1 MNKTILI
8 VFSILLIFGTTF
20 ASKDARLLRTPD
32 INGDLTVF
40 VYAGDIWSVSSEGGD
55 AKRLTSHEG
64 LELFPKISPDR
75 KWIAFSAE
83 YSGSRQVY
91 IMPSKGGTPI
101 QLTYY
106 NDVGVMPPRGGYD
119 YLIMDWT
126 PDSNNILVR
135 MNRTPY
141 GRRMGKYFLVS
152 VKGGLEKPLQIP
164 ECGGGS
170 FSPDG
175 DKIVYTPIGREFRTW
190 KRTKGGRAQDVWIY
204 DLKIDKS
211 KRITTF
217 PGTDQHPIW
226 FKDKIFYVSDESL
239 SLNFHSYDLK
249 TGKFDQVTKF
259 TDFDV
264 LWPSGSD
271 GTIIFE
277 KGGFLHKIDLNTN
290 KTTKLTVNLEFDNP
304 NILPYFKNVSRFV
317 SRFGATI
324 TSDGKRAIFDARG
337 DLFSVPAEKKG
348 ITLNITRTSGIR
360 EMYPVASPDGK
371 WIAYVSDESGD
382 FEFYIVDPL
391 GKKKAKKLTS
401 TKVWKYPVEWSPDS
415 KYFVYSNAD
424 RKLQLIDISTGK
436 TSLITTAK
444 SGTIRD
450 YSWSPDSKWITFT
463 NRGTN
468 KLGSIWVYSVPTGKS
483 SQITNKMYEDFS
495 PSFSK
500 DGKYI
505 YFISDRDF
513 NFSFNDGFSTM
524 EFDFVYNKT
533 ARIFAVGLTESS
545 PSLFKDKNDLE
556 VKPDTPAADKK
567 NKDKKKDKK
576 KDEKKS
582 VIVKIDFNNLDK
594 RITVFPLPTGRY
606 GGITDIGKDKA
617 IYFDN
622 NSLHLFDFKK
632 KKSDLIMSNIRY
644 GSLSADN
651 KKILYRSGSTWGIT
665 DIKPKLKSE
674 AGKLD
679 FSNVMMKIDPVKE
692 WKQIYNEGWRIY
704 RDWFYVRNMHG
715 VDWTKMKKK
724 YEVLLPHVSHRAD
737 LDFIFGEL
745 VGELNVGHTYVN
757 WGDFNRVKR
766 LDTGL
771 LGAVLEADKAA
782 GLYKI
787 SKIYKGENWNERT
800 RSPLTEAGIKVNEGD
815 YLLKINGYSVSAYDN
830 PYRFLE
836 NTAGKKISI
845 TVSATPDKKNSRI
858 YWIKPLR
865 SELGL
870 MYNDMIESKRKLVEK
885 LSNGRIGYVHVPDT
899 AFAGNRELFKG
910 IYSFNDKEALIID
923 ERYNGGGWSPV
934 KMIEKLSS
942 KTYAYWQGRDLD
954 LRPAP
959 LFSFN
964 GPLAMLINHY
974 SSSGGDNFPY
984 WFKLKKLGKLIGTR
998 TWGGLVGYGWSPG
1011 LIDGPSFA
1019 VPSSAIVNTKGE
1031 YIVEGVG
1038 VYPDEGFEV
1047 YDIPEE
1053 IAKGNDPS
1061 MEKAVKHL
1069 LKELDKK
1076 KFKKPVSPK
1085 DPDRSK
1091 WFEKEIK

>member
-1 MNKTILI
+1 MNKTILVI
-8 VFSILLIFGTTF
+8 VSILLLFGTAI

-32 INGDLTVF
+32 INKDLTVF
-40 VYAGDIWSVSSEGGD
+40 VYAGDIWSVSSRGGD

-91 IMPSKGGTPI
+91 IMPAKGGTPV

-106 NDVGVMPPRGGYD
+106 NDVGIMPPRGGYD
-119 YLIMDWT
+119 YIVMDWT
-126 PDSNNILVR
+126 PDSQNILVR

-141 GRRMGKYFLVS
+141 GERMGKYFLVNI
-152 VKGGLEKPLQIP
+152 KGGLETPLQIP
-164 ECGGGS
+164 ECGGGT

-175 DKIVYTPIGREFRTW
+175 EQIVYTPIGREFRTW

-204 DLKIDKS
+204 NLKKDKS
-211 KRITTF
+211 RRITTF

-226 FKDKIFYVSDESL
+226 FNNKIFYVSDESL
-239 SLNFHSYDLK
+239 TLNFHSYDLDS
-249 TGKFDQVTKF
+249 GKFEQITTFSDY
-259 TDFDV
+259 DV
-264 LWPSGSD
+264 LWPSGAD
-271 GTIIFE
+271 GIVAFE
-277 KGGFLHKIDLNTN
+277 KGGYLYKLDLNAG
-290 KTTKLTVNLEFDNP
+290 KVSKLTVNIEFDNP

-324 TSDGKRAIFDARG
+324 TSNGKRAVFDARG
-337 DLFSVPAEKKG
+337 DLFSVPADKKG
-348 ITLNITRTSGIR
+348 VTRNITRSSGIR
-360 EMYPVASPDGK
+360 EMYPTASPDGK
-371 WIAYVSDESGD
+371 WLAYISDASGD
-382 FEFYIVDPL
+382 FEFYLMDPL
-391 GKKKAKKLTS
+391 GRKKEKKLTS
-401 TKVWKYPVEWSPDS
+401 TKVWKYPAEWSPDS

-424 RKLQLIDISTGK
+424 RKMQLMDISTGK
-436 TSLITTAK
+436 LTYIDRDKT
-444 SGTIRD
+444 GTIRD
-450 YSWSPDSKWITFT
+450 YSWSPDSKWITYT
-463 NRGTN
+463 KRDSN
-468 KLGSIWVYSVPTGKS
+468 KLGSIWVYSITSGKS
-483 SQITNKMYEDFS
+483 SRITSKMYEDFS
-495 PSFSK
+495 PSFSQ

-505 YFISDRDF
+505 FFVSDRDF
-513 NFSFNDGFSTM
+513 NFNFDGGFSTM
-524 EFDFVYNKT
+524 EFDFIYNKT
-533 ARIFAVGLTESS
+533 ARLFAVGLTDDS
-545 PSLFKDKNDLE
+545 PPLFKDENDLASSS
-556 VKPDTPAADKK
+556 PAPQSDS
-567 NKDKKKDKK
+567 KDKKEGAKK
-576 KDEKKS
+576 AA
-582 VIVKIDFNNLDK
+582 VVKIDFTGLNN
-594 RITVFPLPTGRY
+594 RITVFPLPTGTY
-606 GGITDIGKDKA
+606 GGITDLGKGKGLYVDR
-617 IYFDN
+617 
-622 NSLHLFDFKK
+622 SGLHLFDFKK
-632 KKSDLIMSNIRY
+632 KKSDLVMSNIRY

-651 KKILYRSGSTWGIT
+651 KKILYRSGRTWGIT
-665 DIKPKLKSE
+665 AIKPKVKPGS
-674 AGKLD
+674 GKLD
-679 FSNVMMKIDPVKE
+679 LSNVMMKIVPVKE

-715 VDWTKMKKK
+715 VDWAKMKKK

-757 WGDFNRVKR
+757 WGDFKRVKR

-771 LGAVLEADKAA
+771 LGAELKADPEA

-787 SKIYKGENWNERT
+787 SRIYKGENWNERT
-800 RSPLTEAGIKVNEGD
+800 RSPLTEVGVNVTEGD
-815 YLLKINGYSVSAYDN
+815 YLLKINGYTVKSYDN

-845 TVSATPDKKNSRI
+845 TISSEPDGKSERT

-870 MYNDMIESKRKLVEK
+870 MYNDMIRQKRKLVDK
-885 LSNGRIGYVHVPDT
+885 LSNGRIGYIHVPDT
-899 AFAGNRELFKG
+899 HLSGNRELFKG

-923 ERYNGGGWSPV
+923 DRYNGGGWSPS
-934 KMIEKLSS
+934 KMIEKLSTT
-942 KTYAYWQGRDLD
+942 TYAYWQGRDLE

-959 LFSFN
+959 VFSFN

-1011 LIDGPSFA
+1011 LVDGPSFA
-1019 VPSSAIVNTKGE
+1019 VPSSGIVNTKGE
-1031 YIVEGVG
+1031 YVVEGVG

-1061 MEKAVKHL
+1061 IEKAVEHL
-1069 LKELDKK
+1069 LKELDRK
-1076 KFKKPVSPK
+1076 KFKKPSSPE
-1085 DPDRSK
+1085 DPDRSE

>member
-1 MNKTILI
+1 MNKTILL
-8 VFSILLIFGTTF
+8 VVSILLIFGTTS
-20 ASKDARLLRTPD
+20 AAKDARLLRTPD
-32 INGDLTVF
+32 INKDLVVF
-40 VYAGDIWSVSSEGGD
+40 VYAGDIWSVSAEGGD

-64 LELFPKISPDR
+64 LELFPKISPDG

-91 IMPSKGGTPI
+91 KMPSKGGTPV

-119 YLIMDWT
+119 YIVMDWT
-126 PDSNNILVR
+126 PDSKEILVR

-141 GRRMGKYFLVS
+141 GRRMGKYFLVNIN
-152 VKGGLEKPLQIP
+152 GGLERPLQIP
-164 ECGGGS
+164 ECGGGT

-204 DLKIDKS
+204 DLKNDKS
-211 KRITTF
+211 ERITRF
-217 PGTDQHPIW
+217 PGTDQHPVW

-239 SLNFHSYDLK
+239 SLNFHSFDLK
-249 TGKFDQVTKF
+249 TGKFEQVTRF

-264 LWPSGSD
+264 LWPSGSE
-271 GTIIFE
+271 GMIVFE
-277 KGGFLHKIDLNTN
+277 KGGYLHKIDLNKN
-290 KTTKLTVNLEFDNP
+290 SVSKLTVNLDFDNP
-304 NILPYFKNVSRFV
+304 NILPRFKNVSRFV

-324 TSDGKRAIFDARG
+324 TSNGKRAIFDARG
-337 DLFSVPAEKKG
+337 DLFSVPSEKEG
-348 ITLNITRTSGIR
+348 VTVNLTRTSGIR

-391 GKKKAKKLTS
+391 GKKKAKKLTD

-415 KYFVYSNAD
+415 KYVAFSDAD
-424 RKLQLIDISTGK
+424 RKLQVIEISTGEI
-436 TSLITTAK
+436 SLVTKGK

-463 NRGTN
+463 NRGSN
-468 KLGSIWVYSVPTGKS
+468 KLGSIWVYSVTDGKS
-483 SQITNKMYEDFS
+483 SRITNNTYEDFS
-495 PSFSK
+495 PAFSQ

-505 YFISDRDF
+505 FFISDRDF
-513 NFSFNDGFSTM
+513 DFNFDGGFSTM
-524 EFDFVYNKT
+524 EFDFIFNKT
-533 ARIFAVGLTESS
+533 ARIFAVGLTDSS
-545 PSLFKDKNDLE
+545 PPLFKDENDLDA
-556 VKPDTPAADKK
+556 PPPPTPAVDKK
-567 NKDKKKDKK
+567 GKDKKKDAKK
-576 KDEKKS
+576 P
-582 VIVKIDFNNLDK
+582 VVVKIDFKNLDD
-594 RITVFPLPTGRY
+594 RIKVFPLPTGQYR
-606 GGITDIGKDKA
+606 GITDLGKGKA
-617 IYFDN
+617 LINDN
-622 NSLHLFDFKK
+622 DGLHIFDFKK
-632 KKSDLIMSNIRY
+632 KKKELVMGEIGY

-651 KKILYRSGSTWGIT
+651 KKILYRSGRTWGIT
-665 DIKPKLKSE
+665 DLKPKVKPG

-679 FSNVMMKIDPVKE
+679 LSNVMMKIDPVKE

-715 VDWTKMKKK
+715 VDWEKMRKK
-724 YEVLLPHVSHRAD
+724 YEVLLPYVSHRAD
-737 LDFIFGEL
+737 LDYIFGEL

-757 WGDFNRVKR
+757 WGDIKRVKR

-771 LGAVLEADKAA
+771 LGAVLDADKNS
-782 GLYKI
+782 GFYKI
-787 SKIYKGENWNERT
+787 SKIFKGENWNERT
-800 RSPLTEAGIKVNEGD
+800 RSPLTEPGVKVNEGD
-815 YLLKINGYSVSAYDN
+815 FLIRINGYDVRTKDN
-830 PYRFLE
+830 PYMFLE
-836 NTAGKKISI
+836 NTAGKKIPI
-845 TVSATPDKKNSRI
+845 TVSSTPDSMNART
-858 YWIKPLR
+858 YWIKPLS

-870 MYNDMIESKRKLVEK
+870 MYNDMIESKRKLVDR
-885 LSNGRIGYVHVPDT
+885 LSNGRIGYIHVPDT
-899 AFAGNRELFKG
+899 HLSGNRELFKG

-923 ERYNGGGWSPV
+923 ERYNGGGWSPR
-934 KMIEKLSS
+934 KMIEKLAT
-942 KTYAYWQGRDLD
+942 KTYAYWKGRDLE

-959 LFSFN
+959 VFSFN

-1011 LIDGPSFA
+1011 LVDGPSFA
-1019 VPSSAIVNTKGE
+1019 VPMSAIVNTDGE
-1031 YIVEGVG
+1031 YVVEGVG

-1061 MEKAVKHL
+1061 IEKAVKQL
-1069 LKELDKK
+1069 LKELDEK
-1076 KFKKPVSPK
+1076 KFKKPSSPK